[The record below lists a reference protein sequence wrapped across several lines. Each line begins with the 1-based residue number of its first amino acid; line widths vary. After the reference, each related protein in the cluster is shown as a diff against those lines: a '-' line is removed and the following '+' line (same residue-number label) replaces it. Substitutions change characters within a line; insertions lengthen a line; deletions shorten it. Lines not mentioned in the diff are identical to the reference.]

1 MNISSATT
9 LPQKIQPR
17 MKTDPR
23 NNPDFLL
30 MRHGRHPHPKQ
41 HNVSDEEPENEPPNK
56 IFVGTGTGKGTH
68 VVRMEPSVGSE
79 TPSEHEVVVV
89 IVFEVAS
96 PDAIAVDGVG
106 GSAAEEKTGGAAGHA
121 G

>member
-1 MNISSATT
+1 MNISSPTT

-23 NNPDFLL
+23 YNPDFLL

-56 IFVGTGTGKGTH
+56 IFVGTGTGKRTH
-68 VVRMEPSVGSE
+68 VRMESSVGTE

-89 IVFEVAS
+89 VVFEVAS
-96 PDAIAVDGVG
+96 PDAIAVG
-106 GSAAEEKTGGAAGHA
+106 GSAAEEETGGTAGHT